1 MKAHFNKNKK
11 PAVKQNPTPEAP
23 QIVDQLRQIRDRAVC
38 EQDQLEHEEFTATA
52 AAGMIEVTMTGD
64 KYIKSVKL
72 SPNAVN
78 GDIEQ
83 LQEIIADGVNA
94 AIDMINEEFFSRIE
108 NITGGV
114 TMPLLKMF

>member
-1 MKAHFNKNKK
+1 MKAHFNKHQNN
-11 PAVKQNPTPEAP
+11 PAVKQNPTPEAS
-23 QIVDQLRQIRDRAVC
+23 QIVDQLRQLRDRAVG
-38 EQDQLEHEEFTATA
+38 EQDQLEHEEFTAKA
-52 AAGMIEVTMTGD
+52 AGGMIEVTMTGD

-72 SPNAVN
+72 SPKAV

-94 AIDMINEEFFSRIE
+94 AIDMINEEFISRIE